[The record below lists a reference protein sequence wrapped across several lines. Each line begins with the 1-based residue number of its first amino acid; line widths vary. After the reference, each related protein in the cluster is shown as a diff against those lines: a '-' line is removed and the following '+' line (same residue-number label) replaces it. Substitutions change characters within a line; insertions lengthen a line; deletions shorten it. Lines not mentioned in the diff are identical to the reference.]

1 MRGSRILSSRWSA
14 LIHPRGQHSTLYY
27 TLPVGLSSLNP
38 FILSCTTMFSPSTNC
53 RAMFWPSILL
63 HRLFSQ
69 LILSGSTLRPSPSGD
84 LNPNAGTSIG
94 SPVRLILPVLTI
106 TVLTSFVDVEEFVV
120 AKVLSALINLC
131 ELGLF
136 QKMRIWEP
144 VSTLWDL
151 SIFIYHPNIWI
162 RQGGRERVWL
172 IFMSNC

>member
-1 MRGSRILSSRWSA
+1 MISLDPSERPAFNTLLHTSRGTVFPEFFYSFLHNYVFSVNELSSDVLA
-14 LIHPRGQHSTLYY
+14 I
-27 TLPVGLSSLNP
+27 N
-38 FILSCTTMFSPSTNC
+38 SPPPTIQPTHIV
-53 RAMFWPSILL
+53 PSM
-63 HRLFSQ
+63 
-69 LILSGSTLRPSPSGD
+69 SGSTLRPSPSGG
-84 LNPNAGTSIG
+84 LNPNTGTSIG
-94 SPVRLILPVLTI
+94 SPVRLIPVLTI

-162 RQGGRERVWL
+162 RQGGRERV
-172 IFMSNC
+172 